1 MNDFRV
7 LIVENDASAAGQI
20 SLCLANLGY
29 QVVGIT
35 TSCLVAK
42 QLYQWEQPDIT
53 LIDIQEGRARSS
65 MDLAH
70 FIRSQPKPKPFI
82 FISSRINH
90 HCIRLARKTLP
101 AGFLAKPIRRENLY
115 ATIELAMQ
123 EYRMQSQAVTT
134 VIFSRDGN
142 FHRIPVDSILY
153 LQADHIY
160 AQIFTI
166 GGNKII
172 QRKSLTDL
180 MEQLP
185 TENFVQ
191 THRSFVI
198 NIQHLNRWDKHH
210 VYVGE
215 CAVPVSRGR
224 RKQVLGILES
234 VLRNAS

>member
-1 MNDFRV
+1 MNNFRV
-7 LIVENDASAAGQI
+7 LIVENDAPTAGQI
-20 SLCLANLGY
+20 SLCLANLGC

-42 QLYQWEQPDIT
+42 QLYEWEQPDIT
-53 LIDIQEGRARSS
+53 LIDIKEGRARSS
-65 MDLAH
+65 IDLAH
-70 FIRSQPKPKPFI
+70 FIQSQPKPKPFI
-82 FISSRINH
+82 FMSSRISP
-90 HCIRLARKTLP
+90 HCIRLARNTLP

-115 ATIELAMQ
+115 ATLELAMQ
-123 EYRMQSQAVTT
+123 EYRMQSRAMTT
-134 VIFSRDGN
+134 IVFSTDGN
-142 FHRIPVDSILY
+142 FHRIPVDKILY

-160 AQIFTI
+160 AHIFTI

-172 QRKSLTDL
+172 QRSSLTDL
-180 MEQLP
+180 MDQLP

-198 NIQHLNRWDKHH
+198 NIRHLDRWDKRH

-215 CAVPVSRGR
+215 CAVPMSRGR

-234 VLRNAS
+234 GLHGTS